1 MTDIENDEDDLISK
15 SQLKRD
21 SQALQDMGSQLVEM
35 PEGQLKKFDLPE
47 NLKDAIYEARRLKNR
62 EGKRR
67 QLQFIG
73 KLMRTADTSFI
84 QETLDRMDHQSQTYR
99 QHFMRLE
106 EWRDKIISQ
115 GNSAIEALIEQ
126 YPAADRQQLR
136 NLQRQAAREIEQKKP
151 PTASKK
157 LFAYL
162 RQISE

>member
-151 PTASKK
+151 PTVSKK